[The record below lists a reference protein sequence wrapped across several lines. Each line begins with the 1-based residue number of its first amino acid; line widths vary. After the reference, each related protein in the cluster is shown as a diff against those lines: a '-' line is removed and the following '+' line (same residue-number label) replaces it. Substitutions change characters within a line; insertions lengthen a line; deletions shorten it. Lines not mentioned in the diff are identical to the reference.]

1 MDHTVSSK
9 TYLSKETT
17 RALKKLLYK
26 TKTVPEI
33 QVKGKIY
40 MERKDYKRLQN
51 SSDVATIYGL
61 GQVQPVYG
69 VVQLLN
75 LFEEK
80 TERVRITSKSNST
93 ISDLRAQLQRN
104 VPVITDMIIANRNVI
119 EIVPKAIC

>member
-1 MDHTVSSK
+1 
-9 TYLSKETT
+9 
-17 RALKKLLYK
+17 
-26 TKTVPEI
+26 
-33 QVKGKIY
+33 

-119 EIVPKAIC
+119 EIVPKGVC